1 MLYIPNIDNY
11 LKILNVEE
19 MKDFLAKNFSEY
31 FKSIREKR
39 SLRKCPKSLYIFL
52 TTPGEVEKCV

>member
-31 FKSIREKR
+31 FKSIREK
-39 SLRKCPKSLYIFL
+39 
-52 TTPGEVEKCV
+52 